1 MKRIL
6 CLLCAENKR
15 AWKIFPKMFLQAV
28 VLAFIAG
35 TIAFCATKLLYKDIE
50 PKVRVA
56 VVAEE
61 ENQLTSFALNY
72 VKNAEEGIE
81 FIECSREEAFEGVE
95 KSEFAAIIILPER
108 LIEGI
113 LNGENSPVKVVYSA
127 NLSVAGGLLKELTQA
142 GAILLSTAQAEIY
155 AVYELAQESGAES
168 GLDDF
173 QNSIN
178 YDNLELALARGE
190 FFKYSKVGATGNL
203 SVKTYYIAS
212 AVTAILLLFGMPMGM
227 FLKQDEKA
235 LLLQYRR
242 VGIGAGKQQLIRWL
256 TVMGIYG
263 AILFGAILFGAEFF
277 AAFAGKQDFGNG
289 LVAAAGI
296 WCITGSMAAFI
307 LLIYELTEK
316 KSSAVFLLT
325 FLAVVLLFLSG
336 GIIPKVFFPEGL
348 RQSVS
353 GLPSVY
359 WLDGIGGIL
368 EGNIEG
374 KTIGLSSLY
383 GVVFWLTAV
392 YLRNRKQKAW

>member
-263 AILFGAILFGAEFF
+263 AILFGAEIF

-348 RQSVS
+348 RQSIS